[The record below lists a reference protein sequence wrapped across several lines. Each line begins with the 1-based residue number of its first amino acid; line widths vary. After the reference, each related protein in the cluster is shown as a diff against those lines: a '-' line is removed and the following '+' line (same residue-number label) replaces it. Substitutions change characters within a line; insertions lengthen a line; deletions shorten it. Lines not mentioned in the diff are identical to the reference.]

1 MTAAILSVGTTHPW
15 NIAGVGRDWSVSR
28 DHGVACFTV
37 IAAVS
42 AQDDRTLAAVEA
54 LSPVMVRAQLESVP
68 WERIGA
74 VRVGALGSAENVR
87 VTAEAIVRHA
97 AIVAVVDPVV
107 RTSGGEAL
115 DVEETLPVVA
125 ASLATLPN
133 VILTP
138 NLDEAAALLGVER
151 LQEDE
156 LVSAAERLRARGGAA
171 RRSGRRDGNACLHG
185 RADSGTDARHRL
197 RAGRSLGLL
206 ARTQR
211 PVAGSGAGRTILRAL
226 IIGGT
231 TLKVRAREA
240 CKAARP

>member
-28 DHGVACFTV
+28 DHGVACFSV

-87 VTAEAIVRHA
+87 VTAEAIARHA

-125 ASLATLPN
+125 VSLATLPN

-156 LVSAAERLRARGGAA
+156 LVSAAERLRARGVAAVLLKGGHLPGAPRDVLADGTGTHVFTDERIPVRMRGTGCALAAALACSLARSVPLPEAVRAA
-171 RRSGRRDGNACLHG
+171 RSYV
-185 RADSGTDARHRL
+185 
-197 RAGRSLGLL
+197 RSLLE
-206 ARTQR
+206 ARR
-211 PVAGSGAGRTILRAL
+211 
-226 IIGGT
+226 
-231 TLKVRAREA
+231 
-240 CKAARP
+240 